1 MKLNTTRNRY
11 FIHSDEG
18 EIKSFYASSNEQA
31 EDIMSCDKSLPKNV
45 QLDLN
50 RFDPIGQKWHHITS
64 QVTLSWSATL

>member
-1 MKLNTTRNRY
+1 MKIQSTRNRY

-18 EIKSFYASSNEQA
+18 EVKSFHAGSDEQA

-50 RFDPIGQKWHHITS
+50 RFDPTNQQWHHITT
-64 QVTLSWSATL
+64 QMRMSANL